1 MLHFAPGV
9 LLFVI
14 LGIVFLC
21 GKGSFLIAG
30 YNTMSPQEK
39 AKWDEKALCKA
50 MGVLMFIVA
59 ACLIAAGPSAIFHKY
74 ILLTISIVL
83 IFVTAI
89 GGVIYISTSQKS
101 KEEVNP

>member
-1 MLHFAPGV
+1 MLDFAPGV

-39 AKWDEKALCKA
+39 ATWDEKALCKTI
-50 MGVLMFIVA
+50 GVLMLIVA
-59 ACLIAAGPSAIFHKY
+59 ACLTAAGLGSVLHKY
-74 ILLTISIVL
+74 VFLTISIIL

-89 GGVIYISTSQKS
+89 GGVIYISTSKRV
-101 KEEVNP
+101 KRK